1 MKVIFQQN
9 FLNKNKIKL
18 YCKISNILHQMLY
31 KKLKIIFLLP
41 TFIFICY
48 GCSDLP
54 KKIFS
59 NDYWILS
66 EFENDITNSI
76 NDDYLYISFRPS
88 HCQVSYMFKIY
99 KNKYNPFIMI
109 KVFDNTKKQIILDNN
124 KVIEEVPETYQCTYA
139 KIDTIF
145 YKKLKKCLKKN
156 IHKKIHV
163 PKNYV
168 RMYDGDVINIKIY
181 SQQEEKSNRLE
192 AKFDKELIYFVKK
205 LSNIFIEQK
214 TRTINIDSTLKRHLE
229 RSHSLSQ

>member
-1 MKVIFQQN
+1 MKKVIFQQN

-18 YCKISNILHQMLY
+18 CCKISDILHQMLY
-31 KKLKIIFLLP
+31 KKLKVLFLLS
-41 TFIFICY
+41 IFTSIFCA
-48 GCSDLP
+48 CNDLP
-54 KKIFS
+54 KKTFS

-99 KNKYNPFIMI
+99 KNKYTPFIMI
-109 KVFDNTKKQIILDNN
+109 KVFDNTRKQIILDDN

-156 IHKKIHV
+156 IHKKSFQV
-163 PKNYV
+163 PKNHI

-192 AKFDKELIYFVKK
+192 AKFDKELIYYIKE
-205 LSNIFIEQK
+205 LSNMFIKQK
-214 TRTINIDSTLKRHLE
+214 TRTINIDSTLKRHL
-229 RSHSLSQ
+229 LSFSIE